1 MRRRE
6 KLQTMRRMVQMK
18 GKRCMK
24 KKKENADELGQR
36 KKTNKGMEKIRK
48 RSLFNIMG
56 RRKWKGRDQ

>member
-1 MRRRE
+1 
-6 KLQTMRRMVQMK
+6 MK
-18 GKRCMK
+18 K

>member
-6 KLQTMRRMVQMK
+6 KLQTMRRMGQMK
-18 GKRCMK
+18 GKRCM

-36 KKTNKGMEKIRK
+36 NKTNKGMEKIRK